1 MRVLVFGRTGQVAR
15 ALARHDG
22 VTCLD
27 RAAADLGDPA
37 ACADVITNAAA
48 DVIINAAA
56 FTAVD
61 QAEAEAEL
69 ATMVNGTAVA
79 AMAAAA
85 AKRRL
90 PFLHLSTDYV
100 FDGSGTR
107 PWCPDDATAPL
118 GVYGRSKLQGEAGA
132 RAAGGVYAILRTSW
146 VFSAFGANFVKTM
159 LRLGAG
165 RDELSIV
172 NDQTGGPTAAAD
184 IAAALMVMARM
195 FHAGKAL
202 SGTYHFAGTPNVSWA
217 AFAAEIF
224 KQAGLSVTISG
235 IPTTEYPTPAKRP
248 LNSRLNCDQLGDIFA
263 IPRPDWRT
271 GLRQV
276 LLDLKDIK

>member
-15 ALARHDG
+15 ALARYDG

-27 RAAADLGDPA
+27 RAAADLTDPA

-79 AMAAAA
+79 AMAVAA
-85 AKRRL
+85 AKRDL

-107 PWCPDDATAPL
+107 PWRPDDATAPL

-195 FHAGKAL
+195 FHAGKGV
-202 SGTYHFAGTPNVSWA
+202 SGTYHFAGTPDVSWA
-217 AFAAEIF
+217 TFATEIF
-224 KQAGLSVTISG
+224 KQADLRVTISG

-248 LNSRLNCDQLGDIFA
+248 LNSRLDCGLLADIFA

-271 GLRQV
+271 GLKQV